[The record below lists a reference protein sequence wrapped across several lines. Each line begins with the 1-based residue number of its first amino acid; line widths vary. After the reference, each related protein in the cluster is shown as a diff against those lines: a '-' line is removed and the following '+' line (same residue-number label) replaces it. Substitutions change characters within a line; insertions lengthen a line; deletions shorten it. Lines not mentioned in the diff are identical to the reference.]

1 MDNSADFAGC
11 ATTPASTTSRADPRR
26 KGQRQQARNA
36 IVRERADHEIDATG
50 LICPEP
56 LMVLR
61 NKVRDV
67 SPGEIVYVVTTDPST
82 VRDFTN
88 YCRFLNHELVAHEED
103 QAAGIYRFLIRKGGA

>member
-1 MDNSADFAGC
+1 M
-11 ATTPASTTSRADPRR
+11 
-26 KGQRQQARNA
+26 
-36 IVRERADHEIDATG
+36 RERADHEIDTTG

-67 SPGEIVYVVTTDPST
+67 APGETIYVVATDPSP
-82 VRDFTN
+82 VRDFSN

-103 QAAGIYRFLIRKGGA
+103 PMAGTYRFLIRKGGR